1 MLYRPS
7 RMDQV
12 VKSDKVTSKKSATLL
27 KVNLLKG
34 IFQGFCLDFELFDV
48 FLKKISRTPIF
59 QKNFLQLLLY
69 FTNYFHQFHC

>member
-34 IFQGFCLDFELFDV
+34 IFQGFCLDFELFDA
-48 FLKKISRTPIF
+48 FF
-59 QKNFLQLLLY
+59 
-69 FTNYFHQFHC
+69 